1 MRITVHLTMLAAL
14 LVPARSGAQPKA
26 QLIETKKIWSEA
38 PHNSHT
44 DLMRYNG
51 RWYCVCREGA
61 DEHSKDGIIRVLS
74 SADGVKWESS
84 AAIKSPDA
92 PGDAHVGLVHSLVA
106 RMEGRL
112 VVMLTTREDELRK
125 GQRRLEAM
133 IDWLVQLYLAHTPE
147 VPEER
152 RATAAAGVHRRYRNY
167 RKAVADS
174 VGKTESHGAEA

>member
-1 MRITVHLTMLAAL
+1 MTTLRQLVHGRVDRADRRLLDREAKIRGIPLTKCI
-14 LVPARSGAQPKA
+14 G
-26 QLIETKKIWSEA
+26 
-38 PHNSHT
+38 
-44 DLMRYNG
+44 D
-51 RWYCVCREGA
+51 
-61 DEHSKDGIIRVLS
+61 IIREYFALRQEMVS
-74 SADGVKWESS
+74 V
-84 AAIKSPDA
+84 IKSPDA

-112 VVMLTTREDELRK
+112 AVMLTTREDELRK

-133 IDWLVQLYLAHTPE
+133 IDWLVRLYLAHTPE

-174 VGKTESHGAEA
+174 VKAPDSDVTQA